1 MRENEKELMMRVLVR
16 ILLISLILSSCQQT
30 SVSPK
35 EEILSSVSEVLI
47 DEGHETGLKD
57 AKSCATCHRE
67 IYNEWK
73 QSMHA
78 NSSYFKDPIHKAVVD
93 AYQKFRKSKGR
104 PVDYHCASCHTP
116 MADNRKE
123 LMQGVA
129 KLDASNPSHQEG
141 VSCRSCHSVVDVNKH
156 PTFDRPVY
164 SPEAIIYGAKHN
176 TDNGV
181 HVVRKWPVGSSNKV
195 CLSCHG
201 HKHNSKGVGI
211 CVMTGSK
218 DAEFTQGSC
227 VSCHMPKVSKVSKR
241 SKRSSHSSH
250 LFAGSRNRH
259 LMAKAV
265 TVDLYQTS
273 NQIIVELKNNVSHAF
288 PSSQPMRQA
297 AVLVKALDRNGKVI
311 WTNFPSPKDKTL
323 LMVALASKEGKFPVP
338 PWMAWAR
345 KFDTRLAANETRT
358 LNFDKSLFSNANRV
372 VVELK
377 YRLLAPQMAKNF
389 GIDPQY
395 VIWQS
400 IAKSTIDL

>member
-1 MRENEKELMMRVLVR
+1 MSTLVR
-16 ILLISLILSSCQQT
+16 IFVLVIVLLAMVSSCQQ
-30 SVSPK
+30 SPIAPK
-35 EEILSSVSEVLI
+35 EESLNSMNSIVV
-47 DEGHETGLKD
+47 DKGHETGLKD
-57 AKSCATCHRE
+57 AKSCAACHRE

-73 QSMHA
+73 QSIHA
-78 NSSYFKDPIHKAVVD
+78 NSSYYKDPIHKVVVD
-93 AYQKFRKSKGR
+93 AYQKFRKSKGK
-104 PVDYHCASCHTP
+104 PADYHCASCHTP

-195 CLSCHG
+195 CLACHG
-201 HKHNSKGVGI
+201 HKHNGKGTGI
-211 CVMTGSK
+211 CVMTGK
-218 DAEFTQGSC
+218 DGEFTQGSC
-227 VSCHMPKVSKVSKR
+227 VSCHMRQVSKVSKR
-241 SKRSSHSSH
+241 SKGSSHASH
-250 LFAGSRNRH
+250 LFAGSRNRK

-265 TVDLYQTS
+265 TVKVRQT
-273 NQIIVELKNNVSHAF
+273 NKQIIVALKNNVPHAF

-297 AVLVKALDRNGKVI
+297 AILVKALDKNGKVI

-323 LMVALASKEGKFPVP
+323 LMVALASKQGEFPVP
-338 PWMAWAR
+338 PWMAWSR

-358 LNFDKSLFSNANRV
+358 LSFDKSLFSKATRV
-372 VVELK
+372 IVELK
-377 YRLLAPQMAKNF
+377 YRLLAPKMAKNF
-389 GIDPQY
+389 GIDPKY
-395 VIWQS
+395 TLWQNVS
-400 IAKSTIDL
+400 SSKLEL